1 MIAAQRRMVVEI
13 VVDQTAERVPVVA
26 QTGDTSTAEA
36 VELSQ
41 LAEAAGAS
49 VLMIITW
56 WS

>member
-13 VVDQTAERVPVVA
+13 VVDWTAERVPVVA

>member
-1 MIAAQRRMVVEI
+1 MVVEI

-49 VLMIITW
+49 VLMIITR